1 MKAVL
6 RSGPRFRLPRPSLVV
21 QAAVALAVGLLLLG
35 DVVAARTQKFLSIV
49 ALAVLFVFLS
59 NLVGAQTQR
68 DVPSAKPKS
77 VILFDGKSLDGWKKT
92 DFVHSGE
99 VKVEDGSIVMSVGGE
114 MTGITSTGKDLP
126 KLDYELIYE
135 ARRLSGD
142 DFFAAATFP
151 VGDSYLTLV
160 NGGWGG
166 HITGLSSLDGMDASQ
181 NETGRSVKFDDKR
194 WYKFRVRVTSKMI
207 RCWIDDK
214 EIVAVNYEDR
224 RVGTRLETRPSQP
237 LGFATW
243 NTAGAVRKIE
253 IRMLTSAEVLAN
265 NKPDP

>member
-1 MKAVL
+1 MKAFL
-6 RSGPRFRLPRPSLVV
+6 RSGPWFSLPRRSLVV
-21 QAAVALAVGLLLLG
+21 QPAVALAVAL
-35 DVVAARTQKFLSIV
+35 VVLRKIVGARTQKVPSIV
-49 ALAVLFVFLS
+49 ALAIFFVFLS
-59 NLVGAQTQR
+59 NLVDAQTQK
-68 DVPSAKPKS
+68 DTPSARPKS

-99 VKVEDGSIVMSVGGE
+99 VKVEDGSIVMSVGRE
-114 MTGITSTGKDLP
+114 MTGITSTRKVLP

-135 ARRLSGD
+135 ARRLSGE

-181 NETGRSVKFDDKR
+181 NETGRSVKFENKK
-194 WYKFRVRVTSKMI
+194 WYKFRVHVTGKKI
-207 RCWIDDK
+207 RCWVDDMD
-214 EIVAVNYEDR
+214 IVAVIHEER
-224 RVGTRLETRPSQP
+224 RVGTRMESRSSQP

-243 NTAGAVRKIE
+243 NTAGAVRNIE
-253 IRMLTSAEVLAN
+253 IRKLTRAEVEAAN
-265 NKPDP
+265 KTD

>member
-6 RSGPRFRLPRPSLVV
+6 RSGLRLSLTRWLV
-21 QAAVALAVGLLLLG
+21 QSSVALALAVVFLG
-35 DVVAARTQKFLSIV
+35 KDDWTPRNQKVLSFV
-49 ALAVLFVFLS
+49 ALALLFVCLS
-59 NLVGAQTQR
+59 NLVGARTQK
-68 DVPSAKPKS
+68 DVPSGTPKF
-77 VILFDGKSLDGWKKT
+77 VILFDGKGLDGWKKT
-92 DFVHSGE
+92 DFVNSGE
-99 VKVEDGSIVMSVGGE
+99 VKVEDGSIVMSVGDE
-114 MTGITSTGKDLP
+114 MTGITSTRKDLL
-126 KLDYELIYE
+126 KQDYELIYE

-181 NETGRSVKFDDKR
+181 NETGRSVKFENKR
-194 WYKFRVRVTSKMI
+194 WYKFRVHVTSKLV

-214 EIVAVNYEDR
+214 EITAVNYEDR
-224 RVGTRLETRPSQP
+224 RVSTRLETRSSQP

-243 NTAGAVRKIE
+243 NTAGAVRNIE
-253 IRMLTSAEVLAN
+253 IRKLTPAEVVAAN
-265 NKPDP
+265 KTD

>member
-1 MKAVL
+1 M
-6 RSGPRFRLPRPSLVV
+6 
-21 QAAVALAVGLLLLG
+21 LA
-35 DVVAARTQKFLSIV
+35 I
-49 ALAVLFVFLS
+49 LFIILTNV
-59 NLVGAQTQR
+59 VGAQTEKGG
-68 DVPSAKPKS
+68 PSAKSRS
-77 VILFDGKSLDGWKKT
+77 VILFDGKSIDGWKKT

-114 MTGITSTGKDLP
+114 MTGITSTRKDLL

-135 ARRLSGD
+135 AKRLSGD

-181 NETGRSVKFDDKR
+181 NETGRSVKFENKK
-194 WYKFRVRVTSKMI
+194 WYKFRVHVTGKKI
-207 RCWIDDK
+207 RCWVDDMD
-214 EIVAVNYEDR
+214 IVAVNYEDR
-224 RVGTRLETRPSQP
+224 RVGTRMESRSSQP

-243 NTAGAVRKIE
+243 NTAGAVRNIE
-253 IRMLTSAEVLAN
+253 IRKLTPAEVEAAN
-265 NKPDP
+265 KTD

>member
-6 RSGPRFRLPRPSLVV
+6 RSGPKFRPPRRSLVV
-21 QAAVALAVGLLLLG
+21 QAAVALAL
-35 DVVAARTQKFLSIV
+35 
-49 ALAVLFVFLS
+49 LFVCLS
-59 NLVGAQTQR
+59 NLVGAQTQK
-68 DVPSAKPKS
+68 DAPSAKPKS

-114 MTGITSTGKDLP
+114 MTGITSARKDLL
-126 KLDYELIYE
+126 KLDYELTYE
-135 ARRLSGD
+135 ARRLSGE

-181 NETGRSVKFDDKR
+181 NETGRSVKFENKK
-194 WYKFRVRVTSKMI
+194 WYRFRVHVTGKKI
-207 RCWIDDK
+207 RCWVDDM
-214 EIVAVNYEDR
+214 EIIAVNHEDR
-224 RVGTRLETRPSQP
+224 RVGTRMESRSSQP
-237 LGFATW
+237 LGFACW
-243 NTAGAVRKIE
+243 DTAGAVRNIE
-253 IRMLTSAEVLAN
+253 IRKLTPKEVVAAN
-265 NKPDP
+265 KAD

>member
-1 MKAVL
+1 MWIIL
-6 RSGPRFRLPRPSLVV
+6 RSGLRLGLVSWSPRVWS
-21 QAAVALAVGLLLLG
+21 AVA
-35 DVVAARTQKFLSIV
+35 VAAI
-49 ALAVLFVFLS
+49 FVFLT
-59 NLVGAQTQR
+59 NLAAAQIQK
-68 DVPSAKPKS
+68 DSPSVKSKS

-92 DFVHSGE
+92 DFVNSGE
-99 VKVEDGSIVMSVGGE
+99 VKIEDGSIVMSAGRE
-114 MTGITSTGKDLP
+114 MTGITSTRKDLL
-126 KLDYELIYE
+126 KQDYELIYE

-214 EIVAVNYEDR
+214 EIVAANYEDR
-224 RVGTRLETRPSQP
+224 RLSTRLETRPSQP
-237 LGFATW
+237 LGFAAW
-243 NTAGAVRKIE
+243 YTAGAVRNIE
-253 IRMLTSAEVLAN
+253 IRKLTPAEVVAAN
-265 NKPDP
+265 KTD